1 MKKYLLFIASALCTC
16 MLYSQGFVY
25 TTDGKMYFSESK
37 DWGSDIINVSVGD
50 YTKQIPKSDIVLI
63 EHMENGI
70 TFFQKEKLHPVE
82 PKAYDGDYE
91 SFLAKGRKVYV
102 PVASTTITVRCGA
115 KRLRELLVADGYWK
129 VVGCPEEAD
138 FIMTYKFSE
147 EGRDHAYLLIY
158 DRMDEAILKSPKVSA
173 KDFIPAHAGIE
184 SAEKLFKRYIKEDL
198 QAGKYKWI
206 DIWNKNK

>member
-1 MKKYLLFIASALCTC
+1 MKKILLFIFCACCTS
-16 MLYSQGFVY
+16 MLHSQGFVY

-37 DWGSDIINVSVGD
+37 DWDTDIINVNVGD
-50 YTKQIPKSDIVLI
+50 YTKHISKSDIVLI

-70 TFFQKEKLHPVE
+70 MFFQKEKLHPVE
-82 PKAYDGDYE
+82 PKAYDGDYV

-102 PVASTTITVRCGA
+102 PLASTTITVRWGA
-115 KRLRELLVADGYWK
+115 KRLRELLVEDGYWT

-138 FIMTYKFSE
+138 FILTYKFSE

-158 DRMDEAILKSPKVSA
+158 DRMDESVLKSPKVSA

-198 QAGKYKWI
+198 QAGKYKWVNM
-206 DIWNKNK
+206 WNKSK